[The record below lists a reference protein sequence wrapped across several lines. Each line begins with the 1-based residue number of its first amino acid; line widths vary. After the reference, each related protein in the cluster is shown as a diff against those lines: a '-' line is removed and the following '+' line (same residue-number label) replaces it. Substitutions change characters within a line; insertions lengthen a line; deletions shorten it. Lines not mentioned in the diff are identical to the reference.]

1 MRRIAERGA
10 ALFALLM
17 TLSMP
22 LSAGCGS
29 EEPGEV
35 ADTGGSALPAASRDE
50 VDALVEG
57 NNEFAFELYSRL
69 SGDDNLFFSPY
80 SITAAL
86 SMTAAGAR
94 GNTELEM
101 AGVLRFP
108 TEDVEGVAR
117 PVARDRVAASFAS
130 LDAGLKADPSEAGY
144 ELHIANSLWGQE
156 DYPFVG
162 SYLAMLE
169 ASYGAGVS
177 LVDFVRDAEGARLR
191 INDWVETETREK
203 IEDLIPP
210 GGVNSATTL
219 VLANAVYFKG
229 DWARKF
235 DEDRTDDAVFH
246 GASGDSEVPMM
257 YQKGEFGYAEVDGAQ
272 LLEMPYKG
280 DDVSMLVVLPDGELV
295 GDLAALEAGMT
306 PELLSEWSEAL
317 TERDVKVYFPRF
329 ELTWGTT
336 NISSLLVAM
345 GMREAFAPGADF
357 SGMTERND
365 LYIGPVFHKAFV
377 AVNEEGTEAAAA
389 TAVVM
394 KRAAVEID
402 PVFRADRPFMF
413 LIRENKTGSIL
424 FMGRVANL

>member
-1 MRRIAERGA
+1 MKRIVERGTVLFA
-10 ALFALLM
+10 ALLV
-17 TLSMP
+17 LSMP
-22 LSAGCGS
+22 VTTGCGA

-35 ADTGGSALPAASRDE
+35 AGRGTAASPGATADE
-50 VDALVEG
+50 IGALITG
-57 NNEFAFELYSRL
+57 NTEFALELYSRIG
-69 SGDDNLFFSPY
+69 GDGNLFFSPY

-94 GNTELEM
+94 SNTELEM
-101 AGVLRFP
+101 ARVLRFP
-108 TEDVEGVAR
+108 TEGSGEAER
-117 PVARDRVAASFAS
+117 PVDRDRIAASFAS
-130 LDAGLKADPSEAGY
+130 LEAGLRADPSEAGY
-144 ELHIANSLWGQE
+144 ELHVANSLWGQE

-162 SYLAMLE
+162 SYLELLKAN
-169 ASYGAGVS
+169 YGAGVS
-177 LVDFVRDAEGARLR
+177 LVDFVRNAEGARLR
-191 INDWVETETREK
+191 INEWVETETREK
-203 IEDLIPP
+203 IVDLIPP

-235 DEDRTDDAVFH
+235 KEDRTEDAVFH
-246 GASGDSEVPMM
+246 GESGDSDVPMM
-257 YQKGEFGYAEVDGAQ
+257 YQKGEFGYAEVEGAQ

-280 DDVSMLVVLPDGELV
+280 DDVSMLVVLPDGERV
-295 GDLAALEAGMT
+295 TDLSLLEAGLT
-306 PELLSEWSEAL
+306 PALLSEWTGAM

-329 ELTWGTT
+329 EMTWGTAD
-336 NISSLLVAM
+336 ISSHLVAM

-394 KRAAVEID
+394 KRAAVEIE

-413 LIRENKTGSIL
+413 LIRENRTGSIL